1 MDINRKEFIDY
12 INTNGKTGNR
22 ERYRKILDIDIIKD
36 KLSVKGELY
45 FNHKTEIE
53 NIKSQIKITDSD
65 YHKEKLQEN
74 LAKLTNDYS
83 DKFDITYSYKYSLKL
98 SQIKEFM
105 VDQNLTAVLLNFK
118 CKDSENRNYKLD
130 KFFGLDYKHGT
141 EMFYL
146 GTYDE
151 IRCINWYFE
160 ELLK

>member
-12 INTNGKTGNR
+12 INKNGKNSNTK
-22 ERYRKILDIDIIKD
+22 RYRKILDIDIIKD

-98 SQIKEFM
+98 SQIKEYMFG
-105 VDQNLTAVLLNFK
+105 QNLTAVLLNFK

-130 KFFGLDYKHGT
+130 KFFGLDYKHAT

-146 GTYDE
+146 GTCGE